1 MVQTAPKNHKEA
13 TRIGR
18 SPLTGKFV
26 LTPVSRKGSRPMD
39 EVRKVVA
46 GVLASKRA

>member
-1 MVQTAPKNHKEA
+1 MVQTAAKSHKEA

-26 LTPVSRKGSRPMD
+26 LTPVSRKGSRSME

-46 GVLASKRA
+46 NVLASKRA